1 MWYTLTSER
10 SVDKEY
16 SMTIFCCPKCA
27 SAFQVEKKA
36 YRCEKGHVYD
46 RAASG
51 YVNLLPPGGKQ
62 HGDSKEML
70 RARRDFLQSGA
81 YAPLQNA
88 ICEKVKSLP
97 FFESPVVL
105 DAGCG
110 EGYYTEAICKA
121 LPNASIFGV
130 DVSKDAV
137 KMCDALHMGADF
149 AAASVYALP
158 IREKVCDLVISVF
171 SPFAGEEFQRVLK
184 EGGYLI
190 SVIPDAKHLWQLKS
204 ILYEN
209 PYENKVADYETEGF
223 TFVGAEKVSFTVDL
237 DTNDK
242 IMALFGMTPYCHR
255 TGAQGRQ
262 RMEAVQSLKTEASF
276 QILSYRK

>member
-1 MWYTLTSER
+1 
-10 SVDKEY
+10 
-16 SMTIFCCPKCA
+16 MTIFCCPKCGA
-27 SAFQVEKKA
+27 AFDAEKKS

-81 YAPLQNA
+81 YAPLQSA
-88 ICEKVKSLP
+88 ICDKIKSLGLS
-97 FFESPVVL
+97 ELSVVL

-110 EGYYTEAICKA
+110 EGYYTEGVCKT
-121 LPNASIFGV
+121 LPNAAVYGV

-137 KMCDALHMGADF
+137 KMCDGMHMGADF

-158 IREKVCDLVISVF
+158 IRDHACDLVISVF

-184 EGGYLI
+184 DKGYLI

-204 ILYEN
+204 ILYEQ

-223 TFVGAEKVSFTVDL
+223 TFIGAEKISFTVEL
-237 DTNDK
+237 TSGEK

-255 TGAQGRQ
+255 TGATGRQ
-262 RMEAVQSLKTEASF
+262 RMESLDHLTTEASF
-276 QILSYRK
+276 QILTYRK